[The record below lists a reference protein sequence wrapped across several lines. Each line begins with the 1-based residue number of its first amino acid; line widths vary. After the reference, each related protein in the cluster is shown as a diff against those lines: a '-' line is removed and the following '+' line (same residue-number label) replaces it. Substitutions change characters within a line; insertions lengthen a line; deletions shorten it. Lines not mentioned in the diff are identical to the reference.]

1 MIADGQM
8 AIGEDSG
15 SVLRGAGG
23 LLYLKKKVASSS
35 TSGDN

>member
-8 AIGEDSG
+8 AIGEDSS

-23 LLYLKKKVASSS
+23 LLYLKKKVV
-35 TSGDN
+35 TPSGNN